1 MSVLS
6 IHPLE
11 YLKVHL
17 HLDRVQNR
25 DHLRSSVKSLGK
37 QIVSMAE
44 KAATITVVLLTISL
58 VAFALM
64 QIGESGNIV
73 TSYCNSCE
81 LYSAPSVASW

>member
-11 YLKVHL
+11 YLKFHL

-25 DHLRSSVKSLGK
+25 AHLRSSVRSLGR
-37 QIVSMAE
+37 QIFFMAD
-44 KAATITVVLLTISL
+44 KAATIAVVMLTISL

-64 QIGESGNIV
+64 QIGESGTLIA
-73 TSYCNSCE
+73 SYCNNCG
-81 LYSAPSVASW
+81 LYSAPFVAPW

>member
-11 YLKVHL
+11 YLKFHL

-25 DHLRSSVKSLGK
+25 IPLRSSVRSLGR
-37 QIVSMAE
+37 QIFFLAD
-44 KAATITVVLLTISL
+44 KAAAIALIILTISL

-64 QIGESGNIV
+64 QIGESG
-73 TSYCNSCE
+73 TLMASYCNSCG
-81 LYSAPSVASW
+81 LYSVPFVAPW